1 MERTVID
8 VDSFEIEGVGD
19 QLHKRQTAETC
30 KGFKLTF
37 PPGLSPHTT
46 YPFALHAE
54 LVLPWDYTV
63 KNSVMSLY
71 ARSCIGFSEKDDH
84 PCPPCQQ
91 LIRNGTLEGMLR
103 RMDEGVHDNA
113 PFVYHGFSGLKELL
127 QRKNQLIEFHRL
139 HGLNQAR
146 KLLSKAAALSDNK
159 RLLMAIAS
167 GKVNRVDCVISLGL
181 QQKKGARRLLASCLA
196 VADGVYKPKSF
207 TEEED
212 MKALLL
218 WKLAGNRVGEI
229 NHRANGAQSILYL
242 RTRSTVPLIVPSP
255 GQPTVDDVCRNVDA
269 TLRGVLDVLHSQL
282 SSSVVHTV
290 GMLDEITTEKRVW
303 WDPKTN
309 LFLGVCREHAHRIS
323 LEFINEGDLDELFR
337 ALDGGDI
344 HYAGEVRNLILCSLH
359 FRTLYN
365 HLIFR
370 QL

>member
-1 MERTVID
+1 MARSASLSQLSATANSHNTENVERTVID

-167 GKVNRVDCVISLGL
+167 GKVNRVDRVISLGL
-181 QQKKGARRLLASCLA
+181 QQR
-196 VADGVYKPKSF
+196 
-207 TEEED
+207 
-212 MKALLL
+212 
-218 WKLAGNRVGEI
+218 
-229 NHRANGAQSILYL
+229 
-242 RTRSTVPLIVPSP
+242 
-255 GQPTVDDVCRNVDA
+255 
-269 TLRGVLDVLHSQL
+269 
-282 SSSVVHTV
+282 
-290 GMLDEITTEKRVW
+290 
-303 WDPKTN
+303 
-309 LFLGVCREHAHRIS
+309 
-323 LEFINEGDLDELFR
+323 R
-337 ALDGGDI
+337 ALADSWLLVWQLQM
-344 HYAGEVRNLILCSLH
+344 ECTSQKVSVRRKI
-359 FRTLYN
+359 
-365 HLIFR
+365 
-370 QL
+370 